1 MDMELA
7 YAHGRV
13 LSLKRLLGHK
23 HISHRRIRTSMEFGR
38 ERKLVLELEVPSWAR
53 KNSVV
58 GGGEFSRGLTKLGK
72 KRFWTSQIM
81 CFDFFWIR
89 SE

>member
-1 MDMELA
+1 MDLELA

-38 ERKLVLELEVPSWAR
+38 ERKLVLELEVPS
-53 KNSVV
+53 
-58 GGGEFSRGLTKLGK
+58 
-72 KRFWTSQIM
+72 
-81 CFDFFWIR
+81 
-89 SE
+89 